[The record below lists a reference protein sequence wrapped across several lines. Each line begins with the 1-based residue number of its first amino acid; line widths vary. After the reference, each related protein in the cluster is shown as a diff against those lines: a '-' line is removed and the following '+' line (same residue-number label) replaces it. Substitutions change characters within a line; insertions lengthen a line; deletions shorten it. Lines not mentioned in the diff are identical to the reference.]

1 MATYMRPPYVVGRIV
16 NPLVAALGAKPAL
29 VTRGHRSGRWRGVPL
44 NVLELGGRRYLVST
58 RGEAFWVRN
67 LRQHPEAELRR
78 RGRTE
83 RVRATPVAEA
93 DRPALIAAYLERWR
107 GEAGVYFERL
117 PDPADHPAFELEPAR
132 GARSESQAARACW
145 RAPARRG

>member
-1 MATYMRPPYVVGRIV
+1 V
-16 NPLVAALGAKPAL
+16 
-29 VTRGHRSGRWRGVPL
+29 
-44 NVLELGGRRYLVST
+44 NVLELGCRRYLVST

-78 RGRTE
+78 RGRTD

-93 DRPALIAAYLERWR
+93 ERPALITAYVERWR

-117 PDPADHPAFELEPAR
+117 PDPADHPVFELE
-132 GARSESQAARACW
+132 AA
-145 RAPARRG
+145 